1 MILSVSFQYQ
11 LIKEK
16 ISDLYNLANVNFHST
31 YVRISRDVILK
42 VGGMFNA
49 TDYWMNRIKI
59 AEIMKLNMDK
69 ELFKAFGHCV
79 SLQLLKIDLP
89 KTYEDSIVQT
99 QVEIQKINMRKFE
112 QSAELIRQNSLV
124 IISEAEQKI
133 RITNATGL
141 AEASRIK
148 AFANANALNNTINAE
163 NRMYKLA
170 MDELG
175 FTQEEL
181 LNYIYLDSI
190 MNQHKAKLLFDVN
203 GFILNYGK

>member
-1 MILSVSFQYQ
+1 MVWYF
-11 LIKEK
+11 EK
-16 ISDLYNLANVNFHST
+16 ASRHSKGIT
-31 YVRISRDVILK
+31 WTFS
-42 VGGMFNA
+42 
-49 TDYWMNRIKI
+49 
-59 AEIMKLNMDK
+59 
-69 ELFKAFGHCV
+69 
-79 SLQLLKIDLP
+79 
-89 KTYEDSIVQT
+89 
-99 QVEIQKINMRKFE
+99 
-112 QSAELIRQNSLV
+112 
-124 IISEAEQKI
+124 SEE
-133 RITNATGL
+133 
-141 AEASRIK
+141 RIK